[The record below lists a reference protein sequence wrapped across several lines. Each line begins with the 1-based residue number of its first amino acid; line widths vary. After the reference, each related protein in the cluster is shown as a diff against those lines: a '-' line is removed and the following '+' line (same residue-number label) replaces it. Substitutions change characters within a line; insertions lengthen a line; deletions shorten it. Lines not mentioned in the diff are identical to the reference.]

1 MNFNLS
7 SSYKLDITRSLS
19 SLPYIY
25 PKDKKLEISENE
37 KILLKMKDNMLTARH
52 VGNRIDNNGITQ
64 NVDMN
69 NLGIER
75 TILPVLTNNRS
86 IGGLLN
92 TTKNYKSQLLLPKD

>member
-1 MNFNLS
+1 
-7 SSYKLDITRSLS
+7 
-19 SLPYIY
+19 
-25 PKDKKLEISENE
+25 
-37 KILLKMKDNMLTARH
+37 MKDNMLTARH
-52 VGNRIDNNGITQ
+52 FGNRIDNNGITQ

-86 IGGLLN
+86 IDGLLN